1 MLPMISGE
9 FGVVKEPEIR
19 FSDKG
24 TAWAKIRCSAKDRK
38 RDSTGNWTDGEPLYI
53 NIIVGHGAEHL
64 VESVS
69 PGDSI
74 LVTGKLK
81 MREYEVEGQKR
92 QEYQIAADNVAVSV
106 RWGPAKTQR
115 TMESTGNVQA
125 AKEALGATEIPF

>member
-38 RDSTGNWTDGEPLYI
+38 RDATGNWTDGEPLYI

>member
-1 MLPMISGE
+1 MLPTISGE

-92 QEYQIAADNVAVSV
+92 QEYQIAADNVGVSV